1 MIYFRL
7 EIYSDLCQ
15 DSPWYLTKN
24 DRTLTNDRLDS
35 ISKNLICK
43 KVAKIEYSCFNC
55 KSHLIRQFFWPKKM
69 VFYATISTHLSEN
82 STSILTFCSISTAAA
97 LFYGT
102 PILFYGTS
110 YVWQSLIL
118 DMKNALFLVP
128 FASSKPR
135 NCFCCVWHSWLAVQ
149 QIATQCNEIISKG
162 ELLLSWNISSFF
174 KY

>member
-1 MIYFRL
+1 MTKLSFMNFVS
-7 EIYSDLCQ
+7 YSQ
-15 DSPWYLTKN
+15 DTKFIN
-24 DRTLTNDRLDS
+24 ESFAMYIHRWIILYAISS
-35 ISKNLICK
+35 IS
-43 KVAKIEYSCFNC
+43 
-55 KSHLIRQFFWPKKM
+55 
-69 VFYATISTHLSEN
+69 TSTPLSWN
-82 STSILTFCSISTAAA
+82 STNILTFCSISTAAA

-149 QIATQCNEIISKG
+149 QIATQWDEI
-162 ELLLSWNISSFF
+162 FF
-174 KY
+174 HFNTIEQFCENWCAK

>member
-1 MIYFRL
+1 MPSGQYCIKTPQPLF
-7 EIYSDLCQ
+7 
-15 DSPWYLTKN
+15 SP
-24 DRTLTNDRLDS
+24 
-35 ISKNLICK
+35 
-43 KVAKIEYSCFNC
+43 
-55 KSHLIRQFFWPKKM
+55 
-69 VFYATISTHLSEN
+69 
-82 STSILTFCSISTAAA
+82 CSISTAAA

-149 QIATQCNEIISKG
+149 QIVTQLSHWGEIIYKG
-162 ELLLSWNISSFF
+162 AFLVYILAKHFFFQFLNQVKIDKRVSIHPFMLGFIYNKIPASILYKCRLL
-174 KY
+174 K

>member
-1 MIYFRL
+1 MTDKIQFERIWFARRL
-7 EIYSDLCQ
+7 PKLNIHVSIANRISFISFSDL
-15 DSPWYLTKN
+15 
-24 DRTLTNDRLDS
+24 
-35 ISKNLICK
+35 
-43 KVAKIEYSCFNC
+43 
-55 KSHLIRQFFWPKKM
+55 KM
-69 VFYATISTHLSEN
+69 VFYAINFNTFVLKLHKQFI
-82 STSILTFCSISTAAA
+82 FCSILTAAA

-149 QIATQCNEIISKG
+149 QIASHWDELISTG
-162 ELLLSWNISSFF
+162 ESSLSWNISSL
-174 KY
+174 

>member
-1 MIYFRL
+1 MAKISFL
-7 EIYSDLCQ
+7 NFVSYSQ
-15 DSPWYLTKN
+15 DTKFIN
-24 DRTLTNDRLDS
+24 ESFALFIHRWIILYAISS
-35 ISKNLICK
+35 IS
-43 KVAKIEYSCFNC
+43 
-55 KSHLIRQFFWPKKM
+55 
-69 VFYATISTHLSEN
+69 ISTPLSWN

-149 QIATQCNEIISKG
+149 QIVTQWDEIISKG
-162 ELLLSWNISSFF
+162 ESLFPRNISSF
-174 KY
+174 